1 MSAGVPVDDPRQ
13 FASQTYERSPVE
25 LEIEGHRMLARGH
38 ELLAL
43 AARARVG
50 EPPHANPLLPV
61 AVAAR
66 RAATSARVIR
76 EAIRAGE
83 LPAYGGQRDRSVLED
98 DLERWVA
105 SRRVTLPGPADR
117 DIERRVRRMERCR
130 TSPAE

>member
-1 MSAGVPVDDPRQ
+1 MSAGAPTNDPRQ
-13 FASQTYERSPVE
+13 LTSQPYEHSPVD

-43 AARARVG
+43 AARARGG
-50 EPPHANPLLPV
+50 EPPHANRLLPV

-66 RAATSARVIR
+66 HAATSARVIR

-83 LPAYGGQRDRSVLED
+83 LPAYGGQRDRSVLVE
-98 DLERWVA
+98 DLERWIT

-117 DIERRVRRMERCR
+117 DIERRVRRMERRR